1 MVSVSGCDPGDSGSI
16 PGFDFLVFMYM
27 TSFRYNTV
35 VVYQVFTLATR
46 VQSPL
51 TDRYYSSMV
60 EHSLE
65 ARGTKVQFLL
75 VA

>member
-16 PGFDFLVFMYM
+16 PGFDFLVLE